1 MNTLFLSGNHT
12 DFFVSF
18 GDNITDQIIRT
29 FYVFHYHRRN
39 LLTACKP
46 VGNHCGNGKVF
57 GNDVDQA
64 LMGSHVD
71 DSLYLLC
78 KKLLDFLPH
87 NFLVAVVTII
97 FILEFLIKAKI
108 YKEDLVI
115 FFLAVFCNSINNI
128 RKGKDCHI
136 LCNDTNASGV
146 LGFQILGHVV
156 WSVVHFTDY
165 LLYTLPGGVTNTA
178 FMIDNIGNCGNRY
191 VAGFCNFFYGRHG
204 NLLPF
209 FLLY

>member
-87 NFLVAVVTII
+87 NFLVAGGCHDN
-97 FILEFLIKAKI
+97 I
-108 YKEDLVI
+108 YPGISYKGEDL
-115 FFLAVFCNSINNI
+115 
-128 RKGKDCHI
+128 
-136 LCNDTNASGV
+136 
-146 LGFQILGHVV
+146 Q
-156 WSVVHFTDY
+156 
-165 LLYTLPGGVTNTA
+165 GGS
-178 FMIDNIGNCGNRY
+178 
-191 VAGFCNFFYGRHG
+191 G
-204 NLLPF
+204 NLLPRSI
-209 FLLY
+209 L